1 MVAEPGSGWQNA
13 GAGSRR
19 EGAASSY
26 PWFHD
31 TWHDQAETPDSFMA
45 DRLTL
50 EPRPVG
56 LRDEPAEAR
65 PKRPATMVAGAALAR
80 RPTQAPLPIEPRGP
94 APQLPAQPGGRRDG
108 TLQRARLVVAG
119 LPLARRMRL
128 RGGRLDRPLGGS
140 TALHVLLLVLLALL
154 YGSEGG
160 PQPPTDQPPVEMV
173 FGKSGMVGNPVSADA
188 GSGHPPAP
196 VAPTPPTPPT
206 PQPQPEVSPEPP
218 SEAPPEQP
226 LVPPVPVPVP
236 DLEPL
241 PMPEAP
247 PETRQAQRPR
257 PPTRIPL
264 RTARPA
270 TQRSSPFSHPQDFS
284 FEQGEPGPQRYRSG
298 RVSGSH
304 APVDLSLGPLVKNG
318 RLNTP
323 FATVGIKGV
332 SDDYEAEIDAWIRRH
347 LYYPPDA
354 AQRGEDGPS
363 HVHVVLDRS
372 GHVKGVSLVTS
383 SGSYALDDA
392 TMGMFRNAHLPQVPP
407 DMVGDHFDIDL
418 TVNYVLIR
426 K

>member
-1 MVAEPGSGWQNA
+1 MVAEPGPGWQNA

-26 PWFHD
+26 PWFD
-31 TWHDQAETPDSFMA
+31 GTWRDQAETPDPFMA

-56 LRDEPAEAR
+56 LRDEPPASR
-65 PKRPATMVAGAALAR
+65 PQRPATMVAGAALAR
-80 RPTQAPLPIEPRGP
+80 RPTQAPLPVEPRGP
-94 APQLPAQPGGRRDG
+94 APRLPAQPGGRRDG

-154 YGSEGG
+154 YGSERG
-160 PQPPTDQPPVEMV
+160 PKQPTDQPPIEVV
-173 FGKSGMVGNPVSADA
+173 FGKSGMVGAPVSTDN
-188 GSGHPPAP
+188 GGGHPPAS
-196 VAPTPPTPPT
+196 VAPTPPTPT
-206 PQPQPEVSPEPP
+206 PPAPQPEVSPEPP
-218 SEAPPEQP
+218 SEVPPEQP
-226 LVPPVPVPVP
+226 LIPPVPAPE
-236 DLEPL
+236 LEPL
-241 PMPEAP
+241 PVPEVP
-247 PETRQAQRPR
+247 PQARPAQTPH

-264 RTARPA
+264 RTARPTA
-270 TQRSSPFSHPQDFS
+270 RSSPFSHPQDFS
-284 FEQGEPGPQRYRSG
+284 FEQGEPGPPRYRSG
-298 RVSGSH
+298 RPSGSR

-372 GHVKGVSLVTS
+372 GRVKGVSLVTS

-418 TVNYVLIR
+418 TVNYILIR
-426 K
+426 